1 MQEGFDMHIK
11 QCRFLLNTLNQAV
24 KKQNLPVTPKLRSG
38 ILIEQYAGSNPYTA
52 EITVNKI
59 YNCRLFRPILRR
71 LIKHETKHMD
81 QFQIMAR
88 YIAGMAGNVDAG
100 INNFRKFIIR
110 KFPVFDSGEFTF
122 NKKFYQDTVAR
133 SGVIKEGH
141 PQFKKAKEYVRAFKE
156 YPDISLLDD
165 MEIYTEKG
173 YMEMLKHKRAKLK
186 LYKNN
191 LLEVEARKA
200 AKEK

>member
-1 MQEGFDMHIK
+1 MHIK

-24 KKQNLPVTPKLRSG
+24 KKQNLPLAPKLRSG
-38 ILIEQYAGSNPYTA
+38 LVLDGFGGLNPYTA
-52 EITVNKI
+52 EITVNKF
-59 YNCRLFRPILRR
+59 YNCRLFRPMLRKV
-71 LIKHETKHMD
+71 IKHETKHME

-88 YIAGMAGNVDAG
+88 YIAGMAGNIDAG
-100 INNFRKFIIR
+100 INNFRKFIVK
-110 KFPVFDSGEFTF
+110 KFPHFDGVFTF
-122 NKKFYQDTVAR
+122 NKNFYKDMIAR

-141 PQFKKAKEYVRAFKE
+141 PQFEKAKEYVRAFKE

>member
-1 MQEGFDMHIK
+1 
-11 QCRFLLNTLNQAV
+11 
-24 KKQNLPVTPKLRSG
+24 
-38 ILIEQYAGSNPYTA
+38 
-52 EITVNKI
+52 
-59 YNCRLFRPILRR
+59 
-71 LIKHETKHMD
+71 MD

-88 YIAGMAGNVDAG
+88 YIAGMASNVDAG

-110 KFPVFDSGEFTF
+110 KFPHFDGTFTF
-122 NKKFYQDTVAR
+122 NKNFYKDMIAR

-141 PQFKKAKEYVRAFKE
+141 PQFEKAKEYVRAFKE

>member
-1 MQEGFDMHIK
+1 MYIK

-24 KKQNLPVTPKLRSG
+24 KKQNLPVAPKLRSG
-38 ILIEQYAGSNPYTA
+38 LMINVFGGDANPYTA

-59 YNCRLFRPILRR
+59 YNCRLFRPLLRK

-110 KFPVFDSGEFTF
+110 KFPIFDAGEFTF
-122 NKKFYQDTVAR
+122 NKKFYKNTVVR
-133 SGVIKEGH
+133 SGVIQEG
-141 PQFKKAKEYVRAFKE
+141 RASS
-156 YPDISLLDD
+156 I
-165 MEIYTEKG
+165 
-173 YMEMLKHKRAKLK
+173 
-186 LYKNN
+186 
-191 LLEVEARKA
+191 
-200 AKEK
+200 

>member
-24 KKQNLPVTPKLRSG
+24 KKQNLPLAPKLRSG
-38 ILIEQYAGSNPYTA
+38 LVLDGFGGLNPYTA
-52 EITVNKI
+52 EITVNKF
-59 YNCRLFRPILRR
+59 YNCRLFRPMLRKV
-71 LIKHETKHMD
+71 IKHETKHME

-88 YIAGMAGNVDAG
+88 YIAGMAGNIDAG
-100 INNFRKFIIR
+100 INNFRKLIVK
-110 KFPVFDSGEFTF
+110 KFPHFDGVFTF
-122 NKKFYQDTVAR
+122 NKNFYKDMIAR

-141 PQFKKAKEYVRAFKE
+141 PQFEKAKEYVRAFKE

>member
-1 MQEGFDMHIK
+1 MYIK

-24 KKQNLPVTPKLRSG
+24 KKQNLPVAPKLRSG
-38 ILIEQYAGSNPYTA
+38 LMINGFGGDANPYTA

-59 YNCRLFRPILRR
+59 YNCRLFRPLLRK

-88 YIAGMAGNVDAG
+88 YIAGMAGNIDAG
-100 INNFRKFIIR
+100 INNFRKFLIR
-110 KFPVFDSGEFTF
+110 KFPHFDGVFTF
-122 NKKFYQDTVAR
+122 NKKFYKDTVAR
-133 SGVIKEGH
+133 SGVIQEGH
-141 PQFKKAKEYVRAFKE
+141 PQFEKAKEYVRAYKE
-156 YPDISLLDD
+156 YPNLSILEDFNVGV
-165 MEIYTEKG
+165 EKG
-173 YMEMLKHKRAKLK
+173 YREMLKNRRTKLK

>member
-24 KKQNLPVTPKLRSG
+24 KKQNLPLAPKLRSG
-38 ILIEQYAGSNPYTA
+38 LVLDGFGGLNPYTA
-52 EITVNKI
+52 EITVNKF
-59 YNCRLFRPILRR
+59 YNCRLFKPMLRKV
-71 LIKHETKHMD
+71 IKHETKHME

-88 YIAGMAGNVDAG
+88 YIAGMAGNIDAG
-100 INNFRKFIIR
+100 INNFRKLIVK
-110 KFPVFDSGEFTF
+110 KFPHFDGVFTF
-122 NKKFYQDTVAR
+122 NKNFYKDMIAR

-141 PQFKKAKEYVRAFKE
+141 PQFEKAKEYVRAFKE

>member
-1 MQEGFDMHIK
+1 MNIK

-38 ILIEQYAGSNPYTA
+38 ILIDQYAGTNPYTA

-59 YNCRLFRPILRR
+59 YNCRLFRPILRKY
-71 LIKHETKHMD
+71 IKHETKHMD

-110 KFPVFDSGEFTF
+110 KFPIFDAGEFTF
-122 NKKFYQDTVAR
+122 NKKFYKDTVAR
-133 SGVIKEGH
+133 SGVIQEGH
-141 PQFKKAKEYVRAFKE
+141 PQFEKAKEYVRAFKE
-156 YPDISLLDD
+156 YPDLDLLDD
-165 MEIYTEKG
+165 LSVCAEKG
-173 YMEMLKHKRAKLK
+173 FKEMLKHKRAKSK